1 MKKIILI
8 LMMIIIFKYL
18 NNNVLLFEQYY
29 NSSVLMDQIN
39 ILAVE
44 IYILYFSILAF
55 DKIKTI
61 KGKR

>member
-1 MKKIILI
+1 MKKIIII
-8 LMMIIIFKYL
+8 LMMIFTFKYL

-29 NSSVLMDQIN
+29 NSSVLMDQIS

-44 IYILYFSILAF
+44 IYIIYFSTLAF